1 MKVIRKKK
9 DNINGKEIE
18 DEIVNDEIIYETG
31 ENKPNVKILRK
42 KKILKNG
49 KEEEIEEVPKNNLIY
64 MVKRFGNQNDQSKII
79 RKNIISKYGRDRQI
93 EEDIPGDELII
104 KTIKE

>member
-31 ENKPNVKILRK
+31 ENKPNVKLLRK
-42 KKILKNG
+42 KMVLKNG
-49 KEEEIEEVPKNNLIY
+49 KEEEEIDESPKKKCNLY
-64 MVKRFGNQNDQSKII
+64 GKKNWKSK
-79 RKNIISKYGRDRQI
+79 
-93 EEDIPGDELII
+93 
-104 KTIKE
+104 